1 MDKRLIEKSDVD
13 LLELFD
19 DISKEA
25 RIEKTF
31 DGTPPINKILYWWT
45 RKPLIVGRAI
55 ALLSIMSYDYDTSKV
70 KGYLNLNKGERAYKY
85 NINTNNLIPIPNV
98 KVLDPFAGAGNLIF
112 EASRLGFEC
121 YSLDYNPVAY
131 LIQKAVLEY
140 PRIYTNLKDDVKM
153 YSEKVIEKTRQE
165 LKDLYYY
172 DRGSSTRRVL
182 AYLYVWCIRCPYCK
196 QRIPLMNHSWLANK
210 KKIGIKVK
218 PNNNNNRDFSVEIIN
233 NISKEEGEFFTQK
246 KGKAICIDC
255 HNSIDYDH
263 LTSNIAK
270 NKDFELIAL
279 VVKGKNGKDYELP
292 NANDREAIRK
302 AKVMLEGRFQ
312 ELVNEDL
319 VPLEEI
325 RQSGRDSNLIG
336 YGFTKWYEI
345 FNPRQLLLMATLLKN
360 IRIISKEIER
370 IKGKDY
376 AKVIVTYLAFM
387 LCKHINYNSIGI
399 VWHAIWESISQTLAM
414 RSPRIIYNFAET
426 NPFEKTSG
434 SLYNMLDNIV
444 DAIGFASKNNNSNN
458 NNSNSNNNVPKIILG
473 SALHLPYANNYFDLI
488 ITDPPYLDDV
498 AYGELSEFF
507 YVWLYRA
514 LKDYYPEL
522 PARVPLD
529 EDIVVSKNRFGSKK
543 LAMEFYI
550 KALKGAFKEI
560 NRVLKDDGLAV
571 VFFAHSSLE
580 AWNILLDTLRESR
593 FQVISSYAVHTES
606 EVNML
611 ARGKTSFM
619 SSIVIACRKI
629 VEDRDAYIEDLIPEI
644 DNRIDSLLK
653 NIDRDRLL
661 RLPITDLLI
670 MIYGKVLE
678 ATTAY
683 SRLKS
688 YSKAQPDFESILNY
702 AREYMMRVIVRKLID
717 KDVNIIGSEIAFYI
731 VGRVFFN
738 GMIPADDALHI
749 MRTYNLDDNRLKRI
763 ATKEE
768 GSIRL
773 KPFKE
778 VNVQQVDDI
787 DPNNIHQQLMFIEH
801 ITANK
806 KEGAARI
813 RSYISNYPHKF
824 RVDDIKSIVSLLLK
838 SYDVKRNKGIKLSK
852 DEDEEYNIL
861 KAVDDVLNTGSS
873 PSKGNMDYWINK

>member
-1 MDKRLIEKSDVD
+1 MDKKLIEKSDVD

-19 DISKEA
+19 DVSKEA
-25 RIEKTF
+25 IREKVLSLV
-31 DGTPPINKILYWWT
+31 PPINKILYWWT

-55 ALLSIMSYDYDTSKV
+55 ALLSIMPYEYDTSKV
-70 KGYLNLNKGERAYKY
+70 KGYLNLNKEKRAYKY

-140 PRIYTNLKDDVKM
+140 PRIYSNLKDDVKM
-153 YSEKVIEKTRQE
+153 YGEKVIEMTRQE

-172 DRGSSTRRVL
+172 DSNRRRVL
-182 AYLYVWCIRCPYCK
+182 AYLYVWCIRCPRCN
-196 QRIPLMNHSWLANK
+196 QRIPLMNHSYLANTNK
-210 KKIGIKVK
+210 KKIGIRVK
-218 PNNNNNRDFSVEIIN
+218 PNNNNNSFSVEIIN

-246 KGKAICIDC
+246 RGKAKCIAC
-255 HNSIDYDH
+255 KNSIEYDE
-263 LTSNIAK
+263 LTGDIAK

-279 VVKGKNGKDYELP
+279 VVEGKNGKDYELP

-302 AKVMLEGRFQ
+302 AR
-312 ELVNEDL
+312 ELLINKFEELKNEDL
-319 VPLEEI
+319 IPIEERTLEEE
-325 RQSGRDSNLIG
+325 RKNLLK
-336 YGFTKWYEI
+336 YGIKYWYQH
-345 FNPRQLLLMATLLKN
+345 FNPRQLLLMVTLLKN
-360 IRIISKEIER
+360 IRVVSKEIES

-376 AKVIVTYLAFM
+376 AKVIATYLVFM
-387 LCKHINYNSIGI
+387 LCKHIDFNSIGI
-399 VWHAIWESISQTLAM
+399 GWVTARETIGHTLAM

-426 NPFEKTSG
+426 NPFEETNG
-434 SLYNMLDNIV
+434 SLYSVLDYIIE
-444 DAIGFASKNNNSNN
+444 AIEFVGNNSNN
-458 NNSNSNNNVPKIILG
+458 NNNIPKIILG

-529 EDIVVSKNRFGSKK
+529 EDIVLSKNRFNSKK

-606 EVNML
+606 ESNVL

-629 VEDRDAYIEDLIPEI
+629 VEDKDAYIEDLIPEI
-644 DNRIDSLLK
+644 ENRIDSLLK

-678 ATTAY
+678 ATTSY

-688 YSKAQPDFESILNY
+688 YSKEQPDFESILNY

-717 KDVNIIGSEIAFYI
+717 RDVNTIGSEIAFYL

-738 GMIPADDALHI
+738 GMILADDALHI

-778 VNVQQVDDI
+778 VSVQQVDNI

-838 SYDVKRNKGIKLSK
+838 SYDAKRNKGIKLSS

-861 KAVDDVLNTGSS
+861 KAVDDVLNTDSS

>member
-1 MDKRLIEKSDVD
+1 
-13 LLELFD
+13 
-19 DISKEA
+19 
-25 RIEKTF
+25 
-31 DGTPPINKILYWWT
+31 
-45 RKPLIVGRAI
+45 
-55 ALLSIMSYDYDTSKV
+55 
-70 KGYLNLNKGERAYKY
+70 
-85 NINTNNLIPIPNV
+85 
-98 KVLDPFAGAGNLIF
+98 
-112 EASRLGFEC
+112 
-121 YSLDYNPVAY
+121 
-131 LIQKAVLEY
+131 
-140 PRIYTNLKDDVKM
+140 M
-153 YSEKVIEKTRQE
+153 YGEKVIEMTRQE

-172 DRGSSTRRVL
+172 DSNRRRVL
-182 AYLYVWCIRCPYCK
+182 AYLYVWCIRCPYCN
-196 QRIPLMNHSWLANK
+196 QRIPLMNHSWLANTNRK
-210 KKIGIKVK
+210 NIGIRVT
-218 PNNNNNRDFSVEIIN
+218 PNNKDFSVEIIN

-246 KGKAICIDC
+246 GGKVICIGC
-255 HNSIDYDH
+255 SNPIEYDD
-263 LTSNIAK
+263 LTSDIAK

-302 AKVMLEGRFQ
+302 AKVILEGRFQ

-325 RQSGRDSNLIG
+325 RQSGRHSNLIG

-360 IRIISKEIER
+360 IREISKEIES

-376 AKVIVTYLAFM
+376 AKVIATYLAFM
-387 LCKHINYNSIGI
+387 LCKHIDYNSIGI
-399 VWHAIWESISQTLAM
+399 VWHTTYEKISHTLSM
-414 RSPRIIYNFAET
+414 RSPTIIYNFAET
-426 NPFEKTSG
+426 NPFEETSG
-434 SLYNMLDNIV
+434 SLYGMLDNIV
-444 DAIGFASKNNNSNN
+444 DAIEFASKNNNSNN
-458 NNSNSNNNVPKIILG
+458 NIPKIILG
-473 SALHLPYANNYFDLI
+473 SALHLPYSNNYFDLI

-529 EDIVVSKNRFGSKK
+529 EDIVLSKNRFGSEE

-606 EVNML
+606 ESNVL

-629 VEDRDAYIEDLIPEI
+629 VEDKDAYIEDLIPEI
-644 DNRIDSLLK
+644 ENRIDSLLK

-717 KDVNIIGSEIAFYI
+717 RDVNTIGSEMAFYL

-778 VNVQQVDDI
+778 VSVQLVDDI

-838 SYDVKRNKGIKLSK
+838 SYDAKRNKGIKLSK
-852 DEDEEYNIL
+852 DEEEEYNIL
-861 KAVDDVLNTGSS
+861 KAVDDVLNTDSS
-873 PSKGNMDYWINK
+873 PSKGNMDYWINKYMNVS

>member
-19 DISKEA
+19 DVSNEA
-25 RIEKTF
+25 RKEKLAI
-31 DGTPPINKILYWWT
+31 PPINKILYWWT

-55 ALLSIMSYDYDTSKV
+55 ALLSIMPYDYDTSKV
-70 KGYLNLNKGERAYKY
+70 KGYLNLNKKERAYKY

-153 YSEKVIEKTRQE
+153 YGEKVIEMTRQE

-172 DRGSSTRRVL
+172 DSNRRRVL
-182 AYLYVWCIRCPYCK
+182 AYLYVWCIRCPRCN
-196 QRIPLMNHSWLANK
+196 QRIPLMNHSYLANTNK
-210 KKIGIKVK
+210 KKIGIRVK
-218 PNNNNNRDFSVEIIN
+218 PNNNNNSFSVEIIN

-246 KGKAICIDC
+246 RGKAKCIAC
-255 HNSIDYDH
+255 KNSIEYDE
-263 LTSNIAK
+263 LTSDIAK

-279 VVKGKNGKDYELP
+279 VVEGKNGKDYELP

-302 AKVMLEGRFQ
+302 AKAILEGRFQ

-319 VPLEEI
+319 VPLEEMGGELFRI
-325 RQSGRDSNLIG
+325 KN

-360 IRIISKEIER
+360 IRVVSKEIES

-376 AKVIVTYLAFM
+376 AKVIATYLAFM
-387 LCKHINYNSIGI
+387 LCKHIDYNSIGI
-399 VWHAIWESISQTLAM
+399 QWHTTYEKIGHTLTM

-426 NPFEKTSG
+426 NPFEETSG
-434 SLYNMLDNIV
+434 SLYGMLDNIV
-444 DAIGFASKNNNSNN
+444 DAIEFASKNNNNN
-458 NNSNSNNNVPKIILG
+458 NNIPKIILG
-473 SALHLPYANNYFDLI
+473 SALHLPYTNNYFDLI

-522 PARVPLD
+522 PVRVPLD
-529 EDIVVSKNRFGSKK
+529 EDIVLSKNRFGSKE

-606 EVNML
+606 EENVL

-629 VEDRDAYIEDLIPEI
+629 VEDKDAYIEDLIPEI
-644 DNRIDSLLK
+644 ENRIDSLLK

-688 YSKAQPDFESILNY
+688 YSKGQPDFESILNY

-717 KDVNIIGSEIAFYI
+717 RDVNTIGSEIAFYL

-763 ATKEE
+763 ATKEK

-778 VNVQQVDDI
+778 VSVQQVDDI
-787 DPNNIHQQLMFIEH
+787 DPNNIHQQLMFIER

-838 SYDVKRNKGIKLSK
+838 SYDAKRNKGIKLSS

-861 KAVDDVLNTGSS
+861 KAVDDVLNTDSS
-873 PSKGNMDYWINK
+873 PSKGNMDYWINKYMNVS